1 MIQFCKFS
9 KEFQNKLTCTQ
20 LSVKYPRFEGFTKII
35 RTHAPNTRQFVHVVL
50 EPYISRLVTLCRNI
64 PPMDFPPL
72 VSSIPIRDKI
82 KIFVRQIL
90 GIILDWMG
98 VVAAVKIKTFHRN
111 LKSCVILSL
120 LPHVREHVKLS
131 LLPVKMITQVEMIQ
145 LVKVVQPRR

>member
-9 KEFQNKLTCTQ
+9 KEFQNKLTRTQ

-35 RTHAPNTRQFVHVVL
+35 RLTHAPNTRQFVHVVL
-50 EPYISRLVTLCRNI
+50 EPPRLVTLCRNI

-72 VSSIPIRDKI
+72 VSSIPIRDKR

-111 LKSCVILSL
+111 LKSCVILNLSS
-120 LPHVREHVKLS
+120 HVREHVKLS
-131 LLPVKMITQVEMIQ
+131 LLPVKMITQVEMTQ